1 MDDRDYKVHKQ
12 EILVIA
18 KGAGI
23 VFSGIIIGS
32 GLRYVF
38 QIITARNLGPELFG
52 LFTIG
57 FAIFKIASILAE
69 LGLPNG
75 LVRYIA
81 VFSGEKDNKRV
92 KGVITASR
100 NLGLLASL
108 IVSALLFLLSK
119 PIALYFFQAPQVAS
133 VIRFFSAAIP
143 FATLTTVYLFATQGF
158 KLMKY
163 RVLVREIFEP
173 FTRIILLLILSLLT
187 WKLYGILVAY
197 LIPTIIGTYI
207 SFSYLKKVFPEIRK
221 KSVLAVLE
229 IQKLL
234 HFSLPLLF
242 VQFFGII
249 ILCIDTLMLGF
260 YKSAAEVGIYG
271 SAQRTALMGSL
282 ISTSFGAIFA
292 PIISDLYNRN
302 EFEKLRIYFQTVAKW
317 IFSIS
322 FPILLLIILL
332 SKHILRFFGPEFSA
346 GFSSLILLCLGWICH
361 SAVGSVGL
369 MIIMAGRQKLHL
381 IIMIVVLSSNIILNI
396 IFIPLYGMI
405 GAALATSISIALFN
419 VVELCLVH
427 KLFKIQPYRP
437 DFVKPILAGT
447 FSLIILWLLTHYIF
461 IEYNLLTFAL
471 AIFVFLIVYVFFII
485 IFGLQ
490 EEDKIVLRE
499 MREKIFSYKIPKESL

>member
-1 MDDRDYKVHKQ
+1 MDERDYKAHEQ
-12 EILVIA
+12 DILVIA

-57 FAIFKIASILAE
+57 FAVFKIASILAE

-81 VFSGEKDNKRV
+81 VFSGEKDKKRV

-108 IVSALLFLLSK
+108 ILSALLFLLSK
-119 PIALYFFQAPQVAS
+119 PIALSLFQAPQIAS

-143 FATLTTVYLFATQGF
+143 FTTLTTVYLFATQGF

-163 RVLVREIFEP
+163 RVIVREIFEP
-173 FTRIILLLILSLLT
+173 FTRIILLLLLSFLT
-187 WKLYGILVAY
+187 WKLYGVLAAY

-207 SFSYLKKVFPEIRK
+207 SFLYLKKVFPEIRK

-229 IQKLL
+229 VQKLL

-242 VQFFGII
+242 VQFFGLI
-249 ILCIDTLMLGF
+249 ILLIDTLMLGF
-260 YKSAAEVGIYG
+260 YKSASEVGIYG

-302 EFEKLRIYFQTVAKW
+302 EFEKLKIYFQTVAKW
-317 IFSIS
+317 IFSVS

-332 SKHILRFFGPEFSA
+332 SKHILRIFGQEFSV
-346 GFSSLILLCLGWICH
+346 GFSSLILLSLGWIIH
-361 SAVGSVGL
+361 SAVGSVGQ

-381 IIMIVVLSSNIILNI
+381 VNMIVVLSSNIILNT

-419 VVELCLVH
+419 IIELYQVYR
-427 KLFKIQPYRP
+427 LFKILPYRT
-437 DFVKPILAGT
+437 DFLKPILAGA
-447 FSLIILWLLTHYIF
+447 FSLTIQLLLTYYFF
-461 IEYNLLTFAL
+461 IGYNPSMLAL
-471 AIFVFLIVYVFFII
+471 KIFVFLITYVFFIVV
-485 IFGLQ
+485 FGLQ

-499 MREKIFSYKIPKESL
+499 IKERIFS